1 MKILFWGPVTLQKFH
16 FDAKHAKPAKKFF
29 FYRTRA
35 PWRGRKKAH
44 LHIRGIKKIFFQT
57 PS

>member
-16 FDAKHAKPAKKFF
+16 FDVKNAKPAKKF
-29 FYRTRA
+29 YRSRA
-35 PWRGRKKAH
+35 LALGGLKKAH
-44 LHIRGIKKIFFQT
+44 GHIRGVKKNFFQT